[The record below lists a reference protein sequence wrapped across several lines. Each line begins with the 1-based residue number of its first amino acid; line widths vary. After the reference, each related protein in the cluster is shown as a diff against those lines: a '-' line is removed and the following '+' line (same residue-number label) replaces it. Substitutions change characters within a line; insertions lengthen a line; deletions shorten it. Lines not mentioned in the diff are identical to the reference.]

1 MVKVQSASCL
11 QSTVVP
17 GLNGVV
23 AVATGST
30 HSLALSRDG
39 TAMACGL
46 NECGQLGLGDT
57 DDRDTFTVVAG
68 LRGVVDIDVGQY
80 HAIAAT
86 AEGGL
91 YTWGMGMGDGS
102 RRGSHNTAHSSY

>member
-1 MVKVQSASCL
+1 
-11 QSTVVP
+11 
-17 GLNGVV
+17 
-23 AVATGST
+23 
-30 HSLALSRDG
+30 
-39 TAMACGL
+39 MACGL

-91 YTWGMGMGDGS
+91 YTWDRGMGDGS
-102 RRGSHNTAHSSY
+102 RRGSHYTAHSSY